1 MFYYSGWKP
10 LLFSHILHYLTIY
23 NIILVYIC
31 HVNNIFYLILML
43 GKLVRVLELSLCWG
57 KPSSCKT
64 LVHVLLP
71 RESWCYCL
79 IGCVMCLYYK
89 LFVDWVLIWM
99 KVESLQFR
107 RKPYNFLNFM
117 VTYCDFDE
125 VIVIVILN
133 KVNYMKTTF
142 CSRMS
147 LKCDELHYEEWKK
160 LKV

>member
-1 MFYYSGWKP
+1 
-10 LLFSHILHYLTIY
+10 
-23 NIILVYIC
+23 
-31 HVNNIFYLILML
+31 
-43 GKLVRVLELSLCWG
+43 
-57 KPSSCKT
+57 
-64 LVHVLLP
+64 
-71 RESWCYCL
+71 
-79 IGCVMCLYYK
+79 
-89 LFVDWVLIWM
+89 M